1 MSYESCS
8 DEELAQL
15 YADAMERRSEAGE
28 RIEKANDQGDLLR
41 LARQLYRAEHN
52 EAMEIL
58 KEIEKRRRKR

>member
-1 MSYESCS
+1 MSCESSS

-28 RIEKANDQGDLLR
+28 RIERAEDKGDLLR
-41 LARQLYRAEHN
+41 LARQLYRSEHN